1 MTEPERILIT
11 GFMCA
16 GKTTVA
22 EALARR
28 LNCSMLD
35 LDRLIA
41 ERMGR
46 SIKAIIDEEGE
57 ARFRAVEERELR
69 YALEKTAARV
79 IALGGGA
86 WANAR
91 NRALIARH
99 KGFTV
104 WLDAPFELCWQRITG
119 AGDTRPL
126 ARHREQ
132 ARRLYEARR
141 AIYELAPLR
150 VRVGEE
156 DSADKVAEEIARA
169 LGQRSIEGG

>member
-16 GKTTVA
+16 GKTTVG

-46 SIKAIIDEEGE
+46 SVQAIIDEEGE
-57 ARFRAVEERELR
+57 ARFRALEERELR

-99 KGFTV
+99 RGFTV

-126 ARHREQ
+126 ARRREQ

-150 VRVGEE
+150 VPVVEE
-156 DSADKVAEEIARA
+156 DSAAKIAEEIAGA
-169 LGQRSIEGG
+169 LGQRSVEGA